1 MPSEKILEQKKQQ
14 VAELSAA
21 LKESCT
27 GVIVNYKGINVADD
41 TQLRREMRE
50 AGVHYSVY
58 KNSSIRF
65 AVTGGKFEELAK
77 HLDGTTAIA
86 LSDSDATAPARIIAK
101 YAKNYKDCFNIKG
114 GFIENDVL
122 DAAQVD
128 EIASIPSREV
138 LLSQLAGG
146 LNGIVRNLA
155 VVLDQIAKKDESGE
169 EATA

>member
-1 MPSEKILEQKKQQ
+1 MPSNKVLLEKQKVVEELKAKIDGS
-14 VAELSAA
+14 VA
-21 LKESCT
+21 
-27 GVIVNYKGINVADD
+27 GVLVDYKGINVADD
-41 TQLRREMRE
+41 TKLRKEMRE

-58 KNSSIRF
+58 KNSAVRF

-77 HLDGTTAIA
+77 HLDGTTAVA
-86 LSDSDATAPARIIAK
+86 LSETDATAAARIIAK
-101 YAKNYKDCFNIKG
+101 YAKDHKDCFNIKG

-122 DAAQVD
+122 DAAGVD
-128 EIASIPSREV
+128 AIASIPSREV

-155 VVLDQIAKKDESGE
+155 VVLDQIAKKDENAE

>member
-1 MPSEKILEQKKQQ
+1 MPSAKVLEQKKEI
-14 VAELSAA
+14 VKNLAEKMKNANA
-21 LKESCT
+21 
-27 GVIVNYKGINVADD
+27 GVFVDYKGINVADD
-41 TQLRREMRE
+41 TKLRKEMRE

-58 KNSSIRF
+58 KNSAVRF
-65 AVTGGKFEELAK
+65 AVIGGKFEELAK
-77 HLDGTTAIA
+77 HLDGTTAVA
-86 LSDSDATAPARIIAK
+86 LSETDATAAARIIAK
-101 YAKNYKDCFNIKG
+101 YAKDHKECFHIKG

-122 DAAQVD
+122 DAAGVD
-128 EIASIPSREV
+128 AIASIPSREV

>member
-1 MPSEKILEQKKQQ
+1 MPSNKVLLEKPKVVEELKAKIDGA
-14 VAELSAA
+14 VA
-21 LKESCT
+21 
-27 GVIVNYKGINVADD
+27 GVLVDYKGINVADD
-41 TQLRREMRE
+41 TKLRKEMRE

-58 KNSSIRF
+58 KNSAVRF

-77 HLDGTTAIA
+77 HLDGTTAVA
-86 LSDSDATAPARIIAK
+86 LSETDATAAARIIAK
-101 YAKNYKDCFNIKG
+101 YAKDHKDCFNIKG

-122 DAAQVD
+122 DAAGVNA
-128 EIASIPSREV
+128 IASIPAREV

-155 VVLDQIAKKDESGE
+155 VVLDQIAKKDESAE

>member
-1 MPSEKILEQKKQQ
+1 MPSNKVLLEKQKVVEELKAKIDGS
-14 VAELSAA
+14 VA
-21 LKESCT
+21 
-27 GVIVNYKGINVADD
+27 GVLVDYKGINVADD
-41 TQLRREMRE
+41 TKLRKEMRE

-58 KNSSIRF
+58 KNSAVRF

-77 HLDGTTAIA
+77 HLDGTTAVA
-86 LSDSDATAPARIIAK
+86 LSETDATAAARIIAK
-101 YAKNYKDCFNIKG
+101 CARDLKDCFNIKG

-122 DAAQVD
+122 DAAGVD
-128 EIASIPSREV
+128 AIASIPSREV

-155 VVLDQIAKKDESGE
+155 VVLDQIAKKDESAE

>member
-1 MPSEKILEQKKQQ
+1 MPSNKVLLEKQKVVEELKAKIEGS
-14 VAELSAA
+14 VA
-21 LKESCT
+21 
-27 GVIVNYKGINVADD
+27 GVPVDYKGINVADD
-41 TQLRREMRE
+41 TKLRKEMRE

-58 KNSSIRF
+58 KNSAVRF

-77 HLDGTTAIA
+77 HLDGTTAVA
-86 LSDSDATAPARIIAK
+86 LSETDATAAARIIAK
-101 YAKNYKDCFNIKG
+101 YAKDHKEFFHIKG

-122 DAAQVD
+122 DAAGVD
-128 EIASIPSREV
+128 AIASIPSREV